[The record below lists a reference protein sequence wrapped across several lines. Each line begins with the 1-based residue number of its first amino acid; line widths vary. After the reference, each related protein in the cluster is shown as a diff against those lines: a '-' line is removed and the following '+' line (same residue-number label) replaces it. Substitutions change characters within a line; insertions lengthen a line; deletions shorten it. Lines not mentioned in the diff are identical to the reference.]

1 MKVLKYIGAGCGAL
15 ILGAV
20 LLLTTTKVVYP
31 AISSL
36 VGLAVA
42 ESATLWNNVRDGSA
56 GDNLTNGLLMTSLG
70 LWDGTNFDRARGD
83 ITNGLDVDVTR
94 ISGTVTVTGNQT
106 PADAYANPTT
116 AVNTIALNSTF
127 NATTWDRLKDLGNAG
142 DASTTGAGIPS
153 AGCMYFARSAA
164 VYQRCG
170 GVAGYLATVGMG
182 QTQSPNGTV
191 TTQTTG
197 ATNTAVAISVTGAA
211 STRAHVNGVDAYCS
225 AGTSGIT
232 ITTATGTTTIWSTPA
247 AAVGTTL
254 FSKEFP
260 TALTT
265 TVLADTVTVTLASCG
280 VGNTGTLMVRGGRG
294 V

>member
-70 LWDGTNFDRARGD
+70 LWDGTNSDRA
-83 ITNGLDVDVTR
+83 
-94 ISGTVTVTGNQT
+94 

-197 ATNTAVAISVTGAA
+197 ATNTAVAIAITGATN
-211 STRAHVNGVDAYCS
+211 TRAHVNGVDAYCS
-225 AGTSGIT
+225 AGTSGVT

-247 AAVGTTL
+247 AAVGATL